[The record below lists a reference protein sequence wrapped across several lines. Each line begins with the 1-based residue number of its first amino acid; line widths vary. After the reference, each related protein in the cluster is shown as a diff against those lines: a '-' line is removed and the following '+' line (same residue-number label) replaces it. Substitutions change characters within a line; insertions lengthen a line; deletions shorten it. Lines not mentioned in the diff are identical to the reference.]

1 MDQLLFC
8 TLKIEQQ
15 VSRSLPLWC
24 LHSGKEA
31 EKSYVLFENIY
42 LSFLWPDWVLVV
54 ALGIF
59 DLCCSKFFFLFQFQN
74 VNSSLWH
81 VESSSLTR
89 DQAWPHCFGSVGHQG
104 SSEVMSYTEDGKCLG
119 EKAEKEN
126 SDVHFSRSVTSNSLQ
141 THEPQHAR
149 PSCPSP
155 TP

>member
-15 VSRSLPLWC
+15 VSRSLPLWS

-59 DLCCSKFFFLFQFQN
+59 DLCCSKFFFLF
-74 VNSSLWH
+74 
-81 VESSSLTR
+81 
-89 DQAWPHCFGSVGHQG
+89 
-104 SSEVMSYTEDGKCLG
+104 
-119 EKAEKEN
+119 
-126 SDVHFSRSVTSNSLQ
+126 
-141 THEPQHAR
+141 
-149 PSCPSP
+149 
-155 TP
+155 